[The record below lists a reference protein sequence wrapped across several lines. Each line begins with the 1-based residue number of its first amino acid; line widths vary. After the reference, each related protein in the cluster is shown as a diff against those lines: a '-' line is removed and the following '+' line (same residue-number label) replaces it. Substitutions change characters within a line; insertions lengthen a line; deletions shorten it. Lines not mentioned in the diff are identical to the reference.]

1 MIATPE
7 LLARLAAPWAS
18 YYGHSKLAPTVVGF
32 LHVGSIVVGG
42 GLAISLDRSTLRVR
56 ANDQD
61 ARRRHL
67 VELGSV
73 HAWVIGALALAFLS
87 GLAMLAADLD
97 TFLGSWA
104 FWTKL
109 GLIAILLANG
119 AMMNHTEQV
128 LRTTSP
134 ITGDRWGR
142 LRRSAMTSLVLW
154 LAITFAGVVLTNAA

>member
-1 MIATPE
+1 M
-7 LLARLAAPWAS
+7 
-18 YYGHSKLAPTVVGF
+18 
-32 LHVGSIVVGG
+32 
-42 GLAISLDRSTLRVR
+42 
-56 ANDQD
+56 
-61 ARRRHL
+61 
-67 VELGSV
+67 

>member
-7 LLARLAAPWAS
+7 FLAQAVAPWS
-18 YYGHSKLAPTVVGF
+18 SFYSHSKLAPTVVGF
-32 LHVGSIVVGG
+32 VHIGSIVVGG
-42 GLAISLDRSTLRVR
+42 GLAISLDRSTLRVPR
-56 ANDQD
+56 HDRD

-67 VELGSV
+67 RELGSV

>member
-1 MIATPE
+1 MIATPDF
-7 LLARLAAPWAS
+7 LAHAAAPWAS
-18 YYGHSKLAPTVVGF
+18 FYGHSKSAPTIVGF
-32 LHVGSIVVGG
+32 VHIGSIVVGG
-42 GLAISLDRSTLRVR
+42 GLAISLDRSTLRVQADDR
-56 ANDQD
+56 D

-109 GLIAILLANG
+109 GLITLLLANG
-119 AMMNHTEQV
+119 AMMNRTEQA
-128 LRTTSP
+128 LQSP
-134 ITGDRWGR
+134 APGAGDRW
-142 LRRSAMTSLVLW
+142 
-154 LAITFAGVVLTNAA
+154 